1 MIDKNKIG
9 VILTLLLY
17 INMMTIVNYIFE
29 QIDDTSL
36 FNRNSLIL
44 LVISWLPFL
53 LTILLILTYST
64 IMYNDQFKKA
74 WKYVYLNC
82 GMLIVNLIS
91 LLMLKDIMKNEKYI
105 VNGCITVVFGLIML
119 FEWLIQSIK
128 VKNNY
133 SEEEELTLIE
143 KVNEQKR
150 ALMTRESKTM
160 RRMYIIL
167 FVFNIIEI
175 QKALFSMGVVLLIL
189 YYIQLVVRKKYNYY
203 EYLQGVQFVQLKM
216 VLCNSICLLLAI
228 SFYKEVWYVISFLL
242 LMLSRFYPLFLEW
255 RVMRMLYDKVKS
267 KRCIVDK
274 KISSNCLS
282 NYQ

>member
-143 KVNEQKR
+143 KENKQKR
-150 ALMTRESKTM
+150 ALMTKESKTM

>member
-150 ALMTRESKTM
+150 ALMTKESKTM

-274 KISSNCLS
+274 KINNNCLS

>member
-150 ALMTRESKTM
+150 ALMTKESKTM